1 MIHLANSEKN
11 SVQAVVR
18 QHSVISDLLPESGG
32 DDYGMNPHEILE
44 TALAACTSLT
54 VQMYARR
61 KNINVQDIKV
71 EVSTVSE
78 GAQTV
83 ISRKIELVGTFT
95 VEEKKRLLEIADKCP
110 IHKLLESHVT
120 IQNESF

>member
-1 MIHLANSEKN
+1 MIHLANSEKK

-18 QHSVISDLLPESGG
+18 RHSVISDLLPESGG
-32 DDYGMNPHEILE
+32 DDFGMNPHEILE
-44 TALAACTSLT
+44 AALAACTSLT

-78 GAQTV
+78 GVQTV

-95 VEEKKRLLEIADKCP
+95 AEEKKRLLEIADKCP
-110 IHKLLESHVT
+110 IHKLLESQVT